1 MYSGEVMMDLK
12 ASHPSLPTAK
22 FNETSLDDTIGSI
35 MLNQSIRKDETAFK
49 NNRLLRLKNK
59 NHNSIS
65 YPMGMSQSLEEMLSS
80 IKKTNFNSSNV

>member
-12 ASHPSLPTAK
+12 ASNPSLPTAK

-49 NNRLLRLKNK
+49 NNRFLRLKNK

-80 IKKTNFNSSNV
+80 IKKTNLKSSNV